1 MTIARRPS
9 PFGELLSLRTAMD
22 RLFEDSFVRPTGWYS
37 PGTLDAQFP
46 VDVRVTDDELVIE
59 GQLPGVKSDDVDIT
73 IENGRLT
80 IRAETGTDEER
91 QDGDFLV
98 REIRRGSFSRSVTLP
113 TGLEPDKATAAF
125 DDGVLTLR
133 IPKAEQVKP
142 RQIRISPAS
151 NGSQTKPA
159 VTATAGDRN
168 DAQG

>member
-22 RLFEDSFVRPTGWYS
+22 RLFEDSFVRPTGWFS
-37 PGTLDAQFP
+37 PAGLDTQFP
-46 VDVRVTDDELVIE
+46 LDIRVTDDELLVE
-59 GQLPGVKSDDVDIT
+59 GQLPGVKPDDVDIT

-80 IRAETGTDEER
+80 IRAETATDDER

-113 TGLEPDKATAAF
+113 TGLEPDKATASF
-125 DDGVLTLR
+125 DAGVLTLH

-142 RQIRISPAS
+142 RQVRITPSS
-151 NGSQTKPA
+151 NGSHDAPA
-159 VTATAGDRN
+159 VASTAGAGDP
-168 DAQG
+168 A